1 MPLVVGIKDEKGLLS
16 GRQIHG
22 YNTAWRIME
31 SQSRQLSR
39 RQYTQSGL
47 QEAELSEQSHEN
59 VVSVIIC
66 AIGNQARE
74 MVRSHQDF

>member
-1 MPLVVGIKDEKGLLS
+1 MAKGEACYCVSLLFLGNHMPLVVGIKDEKGLLS

-31 SQSRQLSR
+31 SQSRQPSR

-47 QEAELSEQSHEN
+47 QEAELSEQSHEK
-59 VVSVIIC
+59 
-66 AIGNQARE
+66 
-74 MVRSHQDF
+74 